1 MKILAV
7 AAIFCAVALRLVI
20 AQEQTK
26 LSQDSIPAHAWAL
39 NPPTTITDSD
49 EQMTVLQLYREFAGL
64 QEKEKAASDS
74 VSATEL
80 GKKRANLMR
89 QIDEVQANINR
100 LNAQISQT
108 QAGKELGEIQLQEQ
122 NFGKKFNEAVA
133 PIMKA
138 HNCAGG
144 QIMPSLSLKNCDK
157 PAQ

>member
-1 MKILAV
+1 MKLLAV
-7 AAIFCAVALRLVI
+7 CLAFAALAFGQNAKPTPDL
-20 AQEQTK
+20 TK
-26 LSQDSIPAHAWAL
+26 STEFAL
-39 NPPTTITDSD
+39 NPLVPTPITDSD

-108 QAGKELGEIQLQEQ
+108 TAGKELGEIQLQEQ